1 LISVMDDGKPKIMI
15 GDPVFS
21 LRSLTR
27 ISFCLLALASV
38 DIPMASA
45 ARPYA
50 VSRSVSR
57 YRSPYYAS
65 ANQQYRSRSSYRY
78 STGYPTGYSRN
89 DAVSHST
96 YYGYG
101 ARRYNYRYRP
111 TRLQPD
117 IVTTG
122 QITIDL
128 TATRLSPA
136 FPITVTI
143 TSIPAGFVTHGTR
156 TLPVTVRLIQDIA
169 VPMSPMEGV
178 TVSLRA
184 VMLLTGAAMSL
195 TGAPTM
201 VRPGRTLPAIMEI
214 FTGPTA
220 LASGLI
226 ALPCMAALSFKLA
239 ITWATVAAVTI
250 ASGKRIP
257 QSEQPDRVL

>member
-1 LISVMDDGKPKIMI
+1 MPFPDLFHDIEARTTLQPISSIAV
-15 GDPVFS
+15 
-21 LRSLTR
+21 
-27 ISFCLLALASV
+27 
-38 DIPMASA
+38 
-45 ARPYA
+45 ARPTA
-50 VSRSVSR
+50 IPRAIL
-57 YRSPYYAS
+57 PAIPE
-65 ANQQYRSRSSYRY
+65 
-78 STGYPTGYSRN
+78 TMLFLTPPTMVMVP
-89 DAVSHST
+89 DVIITAT
-96 YYGYG
+96 
-101 ARRYNYRYRP
+101 AP